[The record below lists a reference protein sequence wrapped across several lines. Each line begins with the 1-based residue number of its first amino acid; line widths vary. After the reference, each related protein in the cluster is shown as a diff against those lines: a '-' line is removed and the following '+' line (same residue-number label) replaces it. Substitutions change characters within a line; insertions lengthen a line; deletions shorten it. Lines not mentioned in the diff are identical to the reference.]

1 MIDRDFVTQSGHPI
15 NRHLLTRTP
24 NTHPR
29 QQELLTFT
37 YVTEGACPRTVTCL
51 PSLMSGI
58 ERAFHPWPG
67 KNARVHIV
75 VIGGGIVGLAV
86 ARALRADGHGVT
98 VCEKESAWAVHQTG
112 HNSGVIHS
120 GLYYRP
126 GGLKAR
132 LCVAGAAS
140 MAAFAREHG
149 LPAETGGKLVVAVHD
164 RELPALAELARRGV
178 ANGVPVR
185 RLDAAQARDYE
196 PEVRCVAALRVASTG
211 IVDYAAVCRALAAE
225 LARDGAQLRLG
236 AEVLAVHADGGGVRV
251 QTRAGDLRADGLVN
265 CAGLHSDRIV
275 RLAGLVPKA
284 RIVPFRGEYFELG
297 PQAAAR
303 VRGLIYPV
311 PDPALPWLGVHLTR
325 GIDGRVYAGP
335 NAVLALGREGYRW
348 RDICARDLAEM
359 LGYRGLWWLARR
371 HARTGVI
378 ELARSISRRA
388 FAAAVSRLM
397 PGITAADL
405 VRAPA
410 GVRALA
416 VGTDGTLLDDFVVQ
430 VVPRQV
436 HVLNAP
442 SPAATSAL
450 EIARYVAD
458 RLTEAMPG

>member
-1 MIDRDFVTQSGHPI
+1 M
-15 NRHLLTRTP
+15 
-24 NTHPR
+24 
-29 QQELLTFT
+29 
-37 YVTEGACPRTVTCL
+37 
-51 PSLMSGI
+51 
-58 ERAFHPWPG
+58 RAPLARIW
-67 KNARVHIV
+67 RVHVGV
-75 VIGGGIVGLAV
+75 VGGGIVGLAV

-98 VCEKESAWAVHQTG
+98 VFEKESEWAAHQTG

-140 MAAFAREHG
+140 MAAFARERG
-149 LPAETGGKLVVAVHD
+149 LPVEIGGKLVVAVHSG
-164 RELPALAELARRGV
+164 ELTALAELERRGV

-185 RLDAAQARDYE
+185 RLGVVQARDYE
-196 PEVRCVAALRVASTG
+196 PRVRCVAALRVESAG
-211 IVDYAAVCRALAAE
+211 IVDYSAVCRALAGELIQGGAE
-225 LARDGAQLRLG
+225 LQLG
-236 AEVLAVHADGGGVRV
+236 AEVLGVHADGAGVRV
-251 QTRAGDLRADGLVN
+251 QTQAGELRVDALVN
-265 CAGLHSDRIV
+265 CAGLHSDRV
-275 RLAGLVPKA
+275 ARLAGLAPTV

-325 GIDGRVYAGP
+325 GIDGRVHAGP
-335 NAVLALGREGYRW
+335 NAVLALSREGYRW

-359 LGYRGLWWLARR
+359 LGYPGFWRLIRR
-371 HARTGVI
+371 HIRTGVA
-378 ELARSISRRA
+378 ELARSVSRGV
-388 FAAAVSRLM
+388 FAAAACRLV
-397 PGITAADL
+397 PGITATDL

-416 VGTDGTLLDDFVVQ
+416 VGADGTLLDDFVVQ
-430 VVPRQV
+430 AVPRQV

-450 EIARYVAD
+450 EIGRYVAD
-458 RLTEAMPG
+458 RIATVMPG